1 MYYGWL
7 NFNSYDNARRATEGA
22 IDANNAA
29 RRAEDA
35 LGRLEDTIDRQMLV
49 IRTLLTACEKA
60 GLFNEAQ
67 FRELMNDVDLSDG
80 RLDGK
85 FKPQV
90 TPRECPTCHKVNGK
104 RAVTC
109 MYCGNPLE
117 GRDIV

>member
-1 MYYGWL
+1 MHYGWIEY
-7 NFNSYDNARRATEGA
+7 NSYANAQRASEGA
-22 IDANNAA
+22 MDAA
-29 RRAEDA
+29 RRAENA
-35 LGRLEDTIDRQMLV
+35 LSRLEDTIDRQMLV

-60 GLFNEAQ
+60 GLFNEQQ

-85 FKPQV
+85 FKPQAG
-90 TPRECPTCHKVNGK
+90 PRECSNCGKPNGK

-117 GRDIV
+117 MREIM

>member
-1 MYYGWL
+1 MYYNWISV
-7 NFNSYDNARRATEGA
+7 NSLASRARDSA
-22 IDANNAA
+22 IDANDAA
-29 RRAEDA
+29 RRAENA
-35 LGRLEDTIDRQMLV
+35 LSRLEDMADRQTLV